1 MYSTKNVVERIT
13 LEEILKRTT
22 EYDIYRYYIGENFKI
37 GHIMS
42 SPLRTDTNPSFGIF
56 KSSKTGELLFK
67 DHATGESGN
76 CIKFLMLLYETRG
89 NRITYNK
96 ALKIIW
102 EEIINKRLCVTNTGL
117 KIKDYSAHGKDI
129 TIKRKYFTK
138 ADDKYWS
145 QYYIDRS
152 TLNEFNVAPISMF
165 WVDGF
170 KAPFTYED
178 DGPMYAYRIF
188 NSFKIYRPNSKT
200 KKDKWRSNCSNTDI
214 QGWEQLPESGDTLII
229 TKSLKDIM
237 VLKRFKLPSIS
248 GHSEV
253 ASIPQ
258 SVLNQAKMR
267 FKRIVVFY
275 DNDESGMKG
284 AKALSDKYDLEMI
297 YIPQHYIDI
306 YNVKDISDYIKAFG
320 IEKTQELINELLWN
334 TN

>member
-1 MYSTKNVVERIT
+1 MYSTKDVVERIT

-22 EYDIYRYYIGENFKI
+22 EYDIYRYYIGKNFKI

-42 SPLRTDTNPSFGIF
+42 SPLRADNNPSFGIF
-56 KSSKTGELLFK
+56 KSSKSGELLFK

-89 NRITYNK
+89 DRITYNK

-102 EEIINKRLCVTNTGL
+102 QEVVTHKLYRSELGL
-117 KIKDYSAHGKDI
+117 KINEYKAYGKDI
-129 TIKRKYFTK
+129 AIKRKPFCTV
-138 ADDKYWS
+138 DDEYWG
-145 QYYIDRS
+145 QYHIDRD
-152 TLNEFNVAPISMF
+152 TLNEFNVVPISMF
-165 WVDGF
+165 WIDGH
-170 KAPFTYED
+170 KSPFTYKE

-237 VLKRFKLPSIS
+237 VLRRFELPSIS

-253 ASIPQ
+253 ASIPE
-258 SVLNQAKMR
+258 SVLNQARMR

-275 DNDESGMKG
+275 DNDDAGMSG
-284 AKALSDKYDLEMI
+284 AKTLSEKYGLEMI
-297 YIPQHYIDI
+297 HIPQHYIDI
-306 YNVKDISDYIKAFG
+306 YNVKDISDHIKEFG
-320 IEKTQELINELLWN
+320 IEKTQELLNELL
-334 TN
+334 